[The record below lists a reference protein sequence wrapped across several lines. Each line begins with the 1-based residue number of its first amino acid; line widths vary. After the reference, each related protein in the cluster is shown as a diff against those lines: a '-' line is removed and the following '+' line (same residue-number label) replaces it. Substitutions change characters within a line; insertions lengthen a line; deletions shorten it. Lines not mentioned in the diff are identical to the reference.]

1 MHLCFGVISLEVFQ
15 SNVYDTKLP
24 FTLSSTAILSS
35 IHTARSPFTQTQLSM
50 PKSPK
55 RVTSF
60 FPGKKGLAEAIK
72 PPPRDSSSTDSISD
86 FPIEEEG
93 EHAPELSSLLTA
105 TEDCNL
111 PSVLSSSRSPAP
123 LKGIL
128 KSTSSVTTANSSGG
142 SSSGLYFSS
151 SNQIRES
158 RLSFSSIRVRE
169 YPVLIGDNPS
179 VGQGVPLTIGWEAE
193 KEETYPLEDFESKHK
208 AEPVSTLKEMK
219 FTPEERAQ
227 IAKNLGY
234 SDHKINKIA
243 HQVKFSTLTTKKKI
257 IRTLHL
263 DTMKTSF
270 RKGMSVVS
278 DSSRKKI
285 IGKKPQDDDDE
296 EEEDD
301 DDRDMAF

>member
-1 MHLCFGVISLEVFQ
+1 
-15 SNVYDTKLP
+15 
-24 FTLSSTAILSS
+24 
-35 IHTARSPFTQTQLSM
+35 M
-50 PKSPK
+50 PKIPK
-55 RVTSF
+55 RVTSL
-60 FPGKKGLAEAIK
+60 FPGKGLTEAIK
-72 PPPRDSSSTDSISD
+72 TPPRDSASTDSISD
-86 FPIEEEG
+86 FAIEAE

-111 PSVLSSSRSPAP
+111 PSVLSSSRRQAP

-128 KSTSSVTTANSSGG
+128 KSTSSITTNSGG

-158 RLSFSSIRVRE
+158 RLSFSAIRVRE

-193 KEETYPLEDFESKHK
+193 REESYPLEDFESKHK
-208 AEPVSTLKEMK
+208 AEPVSTLQEMK
-219 FTPEERAQ
+219 FTPDQRAQ

-243 HQVKFSTLTTKKKI
+243 HQVKFSTLTTRKKI

-270 RKGMSVVS
+270 RKGMSIVS
-278 DSSRKKI
+278 DSSRKII
-285 IGKKPQDDDDE
+285 IGKKQQGDDGAADDY
-296 EEEDD
+296 DD
-301 DDRDMAF
+301 HEDDRDLAF

>member
-1 MHLCFGVISLEVFQ
+1 
-15 SNVYDTKLP
+15 
-24 FTLSSTAILSS
+24 
-35 IHTARSPFTQTQLSM
+35 M

-86 FPIEEEG
+86 FPIEEG

-111 PSVLSSSRSPAP
+111 PGVVLSSSRSPAP

-128 KSTSSVTTANSSGG
+128 KSTSSITVSSGGGGG
-142 SSSGLYFSS
+142 SSSGMYFSS
-151 SNQIRES
+151 GHQIRES

-193 KEETYPLEDFESKHK
+193 KEETYPLEDFESNHK
-208 AEPVSTLKEMK
+208 AEPVSTLTEMK
-219 FTPEERAQ
+219 FTPEQRAQ
-227 IAKNLGY
+227 IAKSLGY

-278 DSSRKKI
+278 DSSRKII
-285 IGKKPQDDDDE
+285 IGKNQQDGDHE
-296 EEEDD
+296 EEEENDD
-301 DDRDMAF
+301 DGDDREMAF